1 MTVPTTAAADPP
13 GIDPPGIDHAPVE
26 AWLAAHINGLVPPVT
41 FTLISGGHSNIT
53 YFADDAA
60 GRTYV
65 MRRPPLGAK
74 PGNAH
79 NMAREFVVIGALGE
93 TEVPVPRAL
102 ALCDDETVNGSPFY
116 LMSHVEGEVV
126 ENPSRADR
134 CLATAAS
141 RRRASEQIVDVLA
154 ALHAVDIDAVGLG
167 TLARRDGFLDR
178 QLKRIGALWQQNKT
192 RELPLMDALHDRLVA
207 TQPEQHYTGIVHS
220 DYRMGNVMF
229 AADGTLTGVLDWEL
243 WTLGDP
249 PADLGFLLNSW
260 GEPHEKT
267 PEVLMQ
273 VPPTKAPGFASR
285 AEVTARY
292 AEQTGFDVSN
302 IEYYQAFQHWK
313 IAVIAE
319 GVKRRYESAQM
330 ASTDV
335 DFAHLSQRV
344 IDMAGMARDL
354 LDRIS

>member
-1 MTVPTTAAADPP
+1 MTAADPP
-13 GIDPPGIDHAPVE
+13 GIDHAAVE
-26 AWLAAHINGLVPPVT
+26 GWMAAHVDGLVPPVR

-53 YFADDAA
+53 YFVDDAS
-60 GRTYV
+60 GRSYV
-65 MRRPPLGAK
+65 MRRPPLGVK

-79 NMAREFVVIGALGE
+79 NIAREFAVIGALAD
-93 TEVPVPRAL
+93 TAVPVPRAL
-102 ALCDDETVNGSPFY
+102 ALGDDEAVNGSSFY
-116 LMSHVEGEVV
+116 VMSRVDGSVV
-126 ENPSRADR
+126 ENPSRADEY
-134 CLATAAS
+134 LPTEAS

-178 QLKRIGALWQQNKT
+178 QLKRIGAVWEQNKT
-192 RELPLMDALHDRLVA
+192 RELPLMDKLHSRLVA
-207 TQPEQHYTGIVHS
+207 TQPAQRYTGIVHS

-229 AADGTLTGVLDWEL
+229 APDGTLTGVLDWEL

-249 PADLGFLLNSW
+249 LADLGFLLNSW
-260 GEPHEKT
+260 GESNDTT

-273 VPPTKAPGFASR
+273 VPPTKAPGFLNR

-292 AEQTGFDVSN
+292 ASQTGFDVSN

-354 LDRIS
+354 LDQIS